1 MNNKQLTAL
10 AVGVPVALIAVGSV
24 ATYRASVH
32 EQICLSYENQG
43 KLELISMRKT
53 LTEMNSALAEISQ
66 NPFAAFAYLPM
77 MPSWKEKAD
86 VHAKK
91 ANDWRYAYSKTCG
104 AERRDKFVST
114 PEVVDHMAQIT
125 FLNNTIQSYQF

>member
-1 MNNKQLTAL
+1 
-10 AVGVPVALIAVGSV
+10 
-24 ATYRASVH
+24 
-32 EQICLSYENQG
+32 
-43 KLELISMRKT
+43 
-53 LTEMNSALAEISQ
+53 MNSALAEISQ